1 MELEILSLFIALG
14 TAIGLVIETLYL
26 AKLKKQS
33 ESNQYNET
41 LRKSMDDLYQ
51 AYRTDFTIKTKEE
64 CELLA
69 IRILDIL
76 AILAHLKKKKKISD
90 ELLEFVSFDFQI
102 AKGIMEWFDKE
113 KLAEQYG
120 ESTSEKIWTNLKWYF
135 DEKDINPCKEN
146 VLPGCIK
153 KYNDLI

>member
-1 MELEILSLFIALG
+1 
-14 TAIGLVIETLYL
+14 
-26 AKLKKQS
+26 
-33 ESNQYNET
+33 
-41 LRKSMDDLYQ
+41 MDDLYQ

-76 AILAHLKKKKKISD
+76 AILTHLYKKKKISD

-113 KLAEQYG
+113 KLAEKYG

-135 DEKDINPCKEN
+135 DEKDIKPCKEN
-146 VLPGCIK
+146 ALPRCIRK
-153 KYNDLI
+153 FNDLI